1 MKRLF
6 LALLCFAGTTVA
18 MAHMDKEEHQKAIQD
33 NIQLPPKPLPPPRPA
48 SLERRRA
55 QLDAKR
61 DADVRAAKRG
71 IHRAARKTKHKLQSI
86 PPPRLPK
93 R

>member
-1 MKRLF
+1 MKRLI

-18 MAHMDKEEHQKAIQD
+18 MATIDKEEHQKAIQD
-33 NIQLPPKPLPPPRPA
+33 NIQLPPKPPSPPSPA
-48 SLERRRA
+48 ALEHRRA

-86 PPPRLPK
+86 LPPRPPK